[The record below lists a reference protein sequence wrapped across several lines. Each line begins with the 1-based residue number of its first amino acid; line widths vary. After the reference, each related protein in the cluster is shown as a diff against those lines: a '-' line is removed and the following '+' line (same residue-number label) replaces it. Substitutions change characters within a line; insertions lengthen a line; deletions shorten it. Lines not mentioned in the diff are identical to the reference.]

1 MMDCHRHGQ
10 TKGGA
15 SARPI
20 AGKRRDHACFPDL
33 VPALD
38 SAARTAP
45 ALPNALKPA
54 RLPQPPLKALDVMDR
69 L

>member
-10 TKGGA
+10 TKGGV

-20 AGKRRDHACFPDL
+20 AGKRRDHARFPDL

-38 SAARTAP
+38 SAARPAP

-69 L
+69 P